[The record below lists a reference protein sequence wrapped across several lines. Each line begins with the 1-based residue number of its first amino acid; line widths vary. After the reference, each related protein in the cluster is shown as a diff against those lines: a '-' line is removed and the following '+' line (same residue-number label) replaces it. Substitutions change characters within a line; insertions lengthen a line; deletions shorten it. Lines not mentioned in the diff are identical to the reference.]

1 MAVLDISKEAF
12 GALLEEAKFP
22 AIVPLIARART
33 KASPLDV
40 YMSLGNDSYSYLL
53 ESAEKEKRHAR
64 FSFVGASPDAV
75 IAFKDREISVEIN
88 DLALFNL
95 ITGNLKHVSREVQ
108 ADGNKN
114 EIKAELAEEF
124 DTFDGLRAILNI
136 ANFHGKNIFER
147 QTFFGGIVGY
157 FAYDLVYDCWLKKK
171 ARMKKQDANADTPD
185 CIFLMTRKTIVF
197 DHLSDEVFI
206 ILTPVVQGKQD
217 LDAAYESAERNASEL
232 LNSISISTP
241 APLSIGSKGGVK
253 SKAANL
259 NFKCNMEKEEFE
271 RAVAKAKQHIY
282 DGDIFQVVLSRRY
295 EAEINCTPLEIYR
308 ALRSINPSPYMYII
322 KFKEL
327 AIVGTS
333 PETLLAVF
341 NRQVV
346 NNPIAGTCARGK
358 TPAEDEELARKMLND
373 KKEVA
378 EHVMLVD
385 LGRNDVRMVSKPGSV
400 KVANY
405 MSVLKYSHVQHIE
418 STITGDLRD
427 ECDAFDA
434 TRAIMP
440 MGTVSG
446 APKIRSM
453 EIIDEL
459 EKDPRGIYAGGI
471 GYYAWDGSADFAIT
485 IRTIVVNNG
494 RASIQAGAGIVADS
508 VPEREYYETERKMR
522 AMLKALEGVE

>member
-1 MAVLDISKEAF
+1 
-12 GALLEEAKFP
+12 
-22 AIVPLIARART
+22 
-33 KASPLDV
+33 
-40 YMSLGNDSYSYLL
+40 
-53 ESAEKEKRHAR
+53 
-64 FSFVGASPDAV
+64 
-75 IAFKDREISVEIN
+75 
-88 DLALFNL
+88 
-95 ITGNLKHVSREVQ
+95 
-108 ADGNKN
+108 
-114 EIKAELAEEF
+114 
-124 DTFDGLRAILNI
+124 
-136 ANFHGKNIFER
+136 
-147 QTFFGGIVGY
+147 
-157 FAYDLVYDCWLKKK
+157 
-171 ARMKKQDANADTPD
+171 
-185 CIFLMTRKTIVF
+185 
-197 DHLSDEVFI
+197 LSDEVFI

-232 LNSISISTP
+232 LNSISISISTS
-241 APLSIGSKGGVK
+241 APPSTGSKGRVK
-253 SKAANL
+253 SKVANL

-271 RAVAKAKQHIY
+271 RAVAKAKQYIY

-295 EAEINCTPLEIYR
+295 EAEVNCTPLEIYR

-358 TPAEDEELARKMLND
+358 TPAEDEELARIMLND